1 MNPNQRNRAI
11 ALGVLGVVML
21 VVIYMNFFRGA
32 PAPAAG
38 AQPAAAAVQP
48 GAPIQSVFENVELN
62 VASLTENIQE
72 VDFVY
77 DTNQQARDP
86 MMPLIGSSAFELS
99 LPGDNPDL
107 PSIQNDQLIYSANR
121 KEVTGIMYDEKLP
134 LAVIHTP
141 GDGAEAGDQIANVGF
156 EFGNGGIVVSE
167 IGVNYVVLTVKIQ
180 NEEPVK
186 ITKALKEQ

>member
-1 MNPNQRNRAI
+1 MNPAQRNRAI
-11 ALGVLGVVML
+11 GLGVLGVVML
-21 VVIYMNFFRGA
+21 AVIYTQFFRGT
-32 PAPAAG
+32 PAPVAG
-38 AQPAAAAVQP
+38 AQPAAAPVQP
-48 GAPIQSVFENVELN
+48 GVAVQSVFENVELN

-86 MMPLIGSSAFELS
+86 MMPLIGSSS
-99 LPGDNPDL
+99 LALNPTGEGPDV
-107 PSIQNDQLIYSANR
+107 PSIQNDQLVYSANR

-141 GDGAEAGDQIANVGF
+141 GDGPEAGDQIANVGF
-156 EFGNGGIVVSE
+156 VFGNGGIVVTE